1 MPTSDDP
8 SPLISLTEEESSAT
22 DQRRAKF
29 CLMQCPG
36 CKAARKKQKGF
47 WYQAVRV
54 SDDKLCPWCSAYTRA
69 TGRKAYEPIPEAD
82 EDD

>member
-1 MPTSDDP
+1 MPDSGDRALP
-8 SPLISLTEEESSAT
+8 ISAVEQENADI

-54 SDDKLCPWCSAYTRA
+54 SDDKLCPWCSAYTRT

-82 EDD
+82 EPE